1 MITRVPSPIQILFV
15 DRLLRGKKGD
25 TGPASS
31 DGTVATHE
39 SMFDHGQLHSH
50 ENKGLLDFLSLEN
63 GNLAVNGM
71 TVVDAALADPAI
83 QDLVN
88 TTADI
93 VDNYHQRTLA
103 NIFLF
108 THDYRF
114 APWLMLNNLSEY
126 NRFIA
131 AGLIPPSDPNNGG

>member
-39 SMFDHGQLHSH
+39 SMFEHGQLHSH

-63 GNLAVNGM
+63 GNLAVDGM

-93 VDNYHQRTLA
+93 VNNYNQLTLA

-108 THDYRF
+108 TNSYSF
-114 APWLMLNNLSEY
+114 ASWLQANHLAEY
-126 NRFIA
+126 NKFIA
-131 AGLIPPSDPNNGG
+131 AGLIPARDPDYGG